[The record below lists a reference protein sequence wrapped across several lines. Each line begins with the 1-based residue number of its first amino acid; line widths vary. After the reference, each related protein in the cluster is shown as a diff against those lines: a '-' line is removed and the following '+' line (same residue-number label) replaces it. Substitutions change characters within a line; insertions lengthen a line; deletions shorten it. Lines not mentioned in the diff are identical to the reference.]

1 MTTLPRTFFD
11 RPSLEV
17 APDLLGRILSHGEV
31 AVRITEVEAYA
42 GESDPASHAYRGRT
56 NRNAV
61 MYGPPGHLY
70 VYRSYGMHNCMNVVC
85 RPEGTAE
92 AVLLRAG
99 EVITGIDVAR
109 KRSRAGAPDRELGRG
124 PGRLTRALG
133 IDMAL
138 NGADLCDPDGIL
150 TLLAGTAVAR
160 ADIGEGPR
168 TGISSAM
175 DIAWRFY
182 ATGDPTVSPYRRHV
196 PRKRS

>member
-1 MTTLPRTFFD
+1 MITLPRTFFD
-11 RPSLEV
+11 RPATEV
-17 APDLLGRILSHGEV
+17 APDLLGRVLAHDEV

-42 GESDPASHAYRGRT
+42 GEADPASHAYRGRT

-61 MYGPPGHLY
+61 MFGPPGHLY
-70 VYRSYGMHNCMNVVC
+70 VYRSYGIHNCINVVC

-109 KRSRAGAPDRELGRG
+109 KRSRDGAPDRDLARG

-133 IDMAL
+133 IDMTH
-138 NGADLCDPDGIL
+138 NGADLCDPDGVL
-150 TLLAGTAVAR
+150 TLLAGTAVPR
-160 ADIGEGPR
+160 AEIGEGPR

-175 DIAWRFY
+175 EIPWRFY
-182 ATGDPTVSPYRRHV
+182 VTGDPTVSPYRRHV